1 MPDRVERLLEVIKDC
16 SSDCSVVQC
25 CEAICSETKELQGAE
40 SPRRK
45 PDWKGEIK
53 LLAERKFERHLFTR
67 DSNTL
72 VTDDSGE
79 IGR

>member
-16 SSDCSVVQC
+16 SSDCSAVHC
-25 CEAICSETKELQGAE
+25 CEELRGETKELQGCGVTT
-40 SPRRK
+40 SK

-53 LLAERKFERHLFTR
+53 LLAERKFERDLFTR
-67 DSNTL
+67 DSNTF
-72 VTDDSGE
+72 VTDDNRE